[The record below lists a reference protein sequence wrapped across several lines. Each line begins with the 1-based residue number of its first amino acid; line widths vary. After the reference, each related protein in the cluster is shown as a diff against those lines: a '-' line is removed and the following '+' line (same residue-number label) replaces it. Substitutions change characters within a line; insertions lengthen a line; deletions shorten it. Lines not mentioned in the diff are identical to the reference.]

1 MMSENELSEDGVTGH
16 TGSVSGQQRVAGK
29 QPAGADGRPGA
40 AGGLPAVVLALQK
53 TTHHTL
59 HALSAAL
66 ADLSINAAEINA
78 LANLGDGGIVSV
90 RQLSDRTGTRAS
102 TLTGV
107 LDRLEN
113 RGYLTRELD
122 PADRRSFRLPLTEAG
137 QAVAD
142 RVLAA
147 VANLEREALGRLSA
161 TQLAGYHA
169 VITALQEAC

>member
-1 MMSENELSEDGVTGH
+1 VP
-16 TGSVSGQQRVAGK
+16 GSG
-29 QPAGADGRPGA
+29 
-40 AGGLPAVVLALQK
+40 GGLPGPVLALQK
-53 TTHHTL
+53 ATHHTL
-59 HALSAAL
+59 HALGAAL
-66 ADLSINAAEINA
+66 ADLNLNAAEINT
-78 LANLGDGGIVSV
+78 LANLGGGGTVNV
-90 RQLSDRTGTRAS
+90 RELSERTGTRSS

-137 QAVAD
+137 QAVAG

-147 VANLEREALGRLSA
+147 VAELERQALGRLSA
-161 TQLAGYHA
+161 IQIAGYHA

>member
-1 MMSENELSEDGVTGH
+1 MMSGNEVTGNEV
-16 TGSVSGQQRVAGK
+16 TGSGSGL
-29 QPAGADGRPGA
+29 PGA
-40 AGGLPAVVLALQK
+40 AGGLPGVVLALQR

-66 ADLSINAAEINA
+66 ADLSLNAAEINA
-78 LANLGDGGIVSV
+78 LANLGDGGTVNV
-90 RQLSDRTGTRAS
+90 RELSDRTGTRAS

-137 QAVAD
+137 QAVAR
-142 RVLAA
+142 RVRAA
-147 VANLEREALGRLSA
+147 VADLERGALGRLSA